1 MPSDCLSGLRTPR
14 DMPIVMASSAD
25 PVAAGLVA
33 SLASPGG
40 NVTGLSSLSSEL
52 SGKRLELLKETL
64 PGVSLI

>member
-1 MPSDCLSGLRTPR
+1 
-14 DMPIVMASSAD
+14 MASSAD
-25 PVAAGLVA
+25 PAAAGLVA

-40 NVTGLSSLSSEL
+40 NVRALSSLSSEL